1 MAVGVISSAIA
12 EIKVE
17 EIESYVVNISRD
29 LSRDLSRDNGNN
41 ISLERKVDQLTAL
54 VERLENQL
62 QLQQQ
67 QQHNSQMYQYS
78 YAAPQQ
84 DSSSSF
90 EHSRVGRP
98 SDEFKLPHPFRKHVS
113 YTTIQEE
120 EVSRSIDLPIE
131 KSDTI

>member
-41 ISLERKVDQLTAL
+41 TSLERKVDQLTAL

-67 QQHNSQMYQYS
+67 QQHNSQMYQY
-78 YAAPQQ
+78 AAPQQ

-90 EHSRVGRP
+90 EYSRAGVGRP

-113 YTTIQEE
+113 YSTIQEE
-120 EVSRSIDLPIE
+120 EVSRSLDPIE

>member
-41 ISLERKVDQLTAL
+41 ASLERKVDQLTAL
-54 VERLENQL
+54 VERLESQL
-62 QLQQQ
+62 QLQQQQQ
-67 QQHNSQMYQYS
+67 QQHNSQMYQH
-78 YAAPQQ
+78 AAPQQ

-90 EHSRVGRP
+90 EYSRVGLP

-113 YTTIQEE
+113 YSTIQEE
-120 EVSRSIDLPIE
+120 EASRTLDPIE